1 MPSQIGVSPDDL
13 QALAGEVH
21 QGAAAIEMMI
31 GDLERKI
38 EPLANGWQGAARESF
53 EELWGQWHAGAE
65 HVNQAL
71 VAIAELLG
79 KASLAYAEAERSIAQ
94 AFQL

>member
-1 MPSQIGVSPDDL
+1 MPSQIGVSPDNL

-21 QGAAAIEMMI
+21 QGAAAIELMI
-31 GDLERKI
+31 SDLERKI
-38 EPLANGWQGAARESF
+38 EPLAADWQGAARESF
-53 EELWGQWHAGAE
+53 EDLWAQWHAGAE

-71 VAIAELLG
+71 VAIAELLA

>member
-13 QALAGEVH
+13 EALAGEVH

-31 GDLERKI
+31 GQLERKI
-38 EPLANGWQGAARESF
+38 EPLAAGWQGAARESF
-53 EELWGQWHAGAE
+53 EDLWAQWHAGAE

-71 VAIAELLG
+71 VAIAELLA
-79 KASLAYAEAERSIAQ
+79 KAGLAYAEAERSIAE

>member
-31 GDLERKI
+31 GELERKI
-38 EPLANGWQGAARESF
+38 EPLAAGWQGAARESF
-53 EELWGQWHAGAE
+53 ETLWTQWHAGAD

>member
-1 MPSQIGVSPDDL
+1 MPSEIGVSPDDL

-31 GDLERKI
+31 AELERKI
-38 EPLANGWQGAARESF
+38 EPLASRWQGAARESF
-53 EELWGQWHAGAE
+53 EQLWSQWHEGAD

-71 VAIAELLG
+71 AAIAELLA
-79 KASLAYAEAERSIAQ
+79 KAGLAYAEAERSIAE